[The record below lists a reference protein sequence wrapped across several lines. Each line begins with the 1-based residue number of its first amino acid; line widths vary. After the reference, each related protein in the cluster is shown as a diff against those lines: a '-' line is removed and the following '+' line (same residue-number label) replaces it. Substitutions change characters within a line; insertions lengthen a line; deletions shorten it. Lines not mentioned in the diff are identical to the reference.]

1 MSSAPFPSRSHSL
14 PPHANLTARTKQ
26 LEPLALDAAV
36 FLLLALSLSVPSG
49 YSWGAVL
56 LLLLGLVRWPAV
68 LLRRMAWPSDMRAWA
83 VVIILM
89 GLVWSLHIVVDGK
102 LITNSLGLDRSLKYL
117 LVFLVVPAL
126 LNRRPSEAAVNWGCW
141 VGAIGAGITAL
152 WQVCGLGWERAA
164 GYTNAIQFGNLAL
177 LLAAWS
183 GVRALRAPCR
193 WQKAVGWLALLLG
206 TVASVAS
213 GSRGGW
219 VTLPAL
225 LLLGFWFSA
234 PPATPAQSLPRALRA
249 VALTLIACL
258 ALLALPPVQQRVVI
272 AIDEWSAAEQTPEN
286 TSVGLRRSFWEQA
299 LAVGQAHPWLGVGQA
314 GYEDLQREAV
324 ARHEMPEAALEFN
337 HAHNEWL
344 DMFAKRG
351 LLGVAGL
358 ALFFAVPGVL
368 FARRLRRDPG
378 EPSDQAPVPDAA
390 ASERR
395 TAALCGLMTVLGF
408 AGFGLTQ
415 VMFAHNN
422 GNMMYLLTVTLW
434 LACLQPT
441 PAKPGKS

>member
-1 MSSAPFPSRSHSL
+1 M
-14 PPHANLTARTKQ
+14 TARTKP

-36 FLLLALSLSVPSG
+36 FLLLALSLTVPSG

-56 LLLLGLVRWPAV
+56 LLLLGLARWPAV
-68 LLRRMAWPSDMRAWA
+68 LMGRITWPSDMRAWA
-83 VVIILM
+83 IVIVLM
-89 GLVWSLHIVVDGK
+89 GLVWCLHIVVDGK

-117 LVFLVVPAL
+117 LVFLSVPAL
-126 LNRRPSEAAVNWGCW
+126 LGRRPSETAVNWGCW
-141 VGAIGAGITAL
+141 IGAIGAGVTAL
-152 WQVCGLGWERAA
+152 WQVFVLGWDRAA

-183 GVRALRAPCR
+183 GVRAMRAPDVR
-193 WQKAVGWLALLLG
+193 QKTIGWLALLLG

-234 PPATPAQSLPRALRA
+234 PPVTPAQSLPRALRA
-249 VALTLIACL
+249 VALTLVACL
-258 ALLALPPVQQRVVI
+258 VLLALPPVQQRVTI
-272 AIDEWSAAEQTPEN
+272 AINEWSAAEQRPEN
-286 TSVGLRRSFWEQA
+286 TSVGLRRAFWEQA
-299 LAVGQAHPWLGVGQA
+299 LAIGQAHPWIGVGQT
-314 GYEDLQREAV
+314 GYEELQREAV
-324 ARHEMPEAALEFN
+324 ARRDMPEAALEFN

-378 EPSDQAPVPDAA
+378 GPSDTPPIPDAE
-390 ASERR
+390 ASARR

-434 LACLQPT
+434 LACLQSS
-441 PAKPGKS
+441 PAQPVKS